1 MKIFYKKDYQK
12 VLEEKNNFEKLLSKS
27 LEQQIIVKREN
38 EKLKEELHVD
48 SIAINGFIK
57 ENKELKEKIKKE
69 AGTKGGLTKEINKL
83 SKENETLKNEIEDL
97 KKKLEESMSDKY
109 LVKKIRAQKA
119 PTQKTRITKTVK
131 SNIRNYMQKEFD

>member
-27 LEQQIIVKREN
+27 TQQQIIVKREN

-57 ENKELKEKIKKE
+57 ENKELKEKMKKE
-69 AGTKGGLTKEINKL
+69 MGAKGGLTKEINKL

-109 LVKKIRAQKA
+109 LVKKIRSQKA